1 MQHSFDIDI
10 AKKYGILEAILL
22 NNLWFWIEKNK
33 ANDVNYYDDNY
44 WTYNSTRAF
53 NELFPYASQR
63 KIQNALNHLKDEG
76 IIETGNYNKSA
87 YDRTLWYAF
96 TKKGKCIMQKCKM
109 EDTKKGNGLSEN
121 VEPIPD
127 INTNNKPDSKKKER
141 KKETSYDKIIN
152 ELISNDDIKDLLYE
166 FIKMRNLK
174 KKPLT
179 DRALKIQINKLLKL
193 SSDID
198 EQKQIIE
205 NSIIKC
211 WDEFYPLKKEASD
224 EINRTSNK
232 RDGSEYAEYD

>member
-10 AKKYGILEAILL
+10 AKKYGILEAVLL

-33 ANDVNYYDDNY
+33 ANDVNYYDGCY

-63 KIQNALNHLKDEG
+63 KIQNALNHLKDEE
-76 IIETGNYNKSA
+76 ILKTGNYNKSA

-109 EDTKKGNGLSEN
+109 EDAKKENGLGEN

-127 INTNNKPDSKKKER
+127 IKQNSKPNKNNKER
-141 KKETSYDKIIN
+141 KKETSYDEIIN
-152 ELISNDDIKDLLYE
+152 SKIDNQEIKDLLYE
-166 FIKMRNLK
+166 FIKMRTLK

-179 DRALKIQINKLLKL
+179 DRALTIQINKLLKF
-193 SSDID
+193 SSKIE
-198 EQKQIIE
+198 EQKEIIE
-205 NSIIKC
+205 KSIVKC
-211 WDEFYPLKKEASD
+211 WDEFYPLKKE
-224 EINRTSNK
+224 ENNGNFKK
-232 RDGSEYAEYD
+232 RDGSEYSMYD